1 MRAYLAYLKITLRL
15 TMRDRLVLFF
25 NYLFPLVFFIGFGE
39 GFGARSS
46 GGAASQ
52 VLSMVLM
59 FGVLGTGFFGAGMRA
74 TIERETGILRRF
86 KVAPITPGPILA
98 AGIITGWLLFLP
110 AVFLFLALGHWR
122 YGMPWP
128 TNLLSLLIIISAG
141 VISFRSIGMIIAATV
156 NSMAESQIIIQLLYL
171 PMLMLS
177 GATVP
182 LSVMPEWLQTVAQF
196 LPSTHLYLGMQG
208 VLVRGETVAQNL
220 ESLGGLLLATVVGCL
235 LSMKLF
241 RWEKEEKLKPSA
253 KLWVLAALAPFLLIG
268 AWQIH
273 SRTNLNKT
281 KQLARQMRR
290 SQSWLIRDARIFTG
304 TGKVIESGAILIKG
318 GRIAQ
323 IFEGASP
330 DARSLNAEPIE
341 ANGKTVIPGLIDASV
356 TLMLPGTGAPDMQ
369 GDRLTKAM
377 ERALAAYLYCGIT
390 AVASAPDPQAI
401 AGGLEPRLASGELLG
416 ADLLLRPQPLPT
428 LSLVAAEI
436 EAGNPAIVKDNLL
449 QQVLTPAQMAQV
461 RALAARFTPRTAA
474 HPLPTPDSIPASRSG
489 LPLLA
494 HGPVLH
500 HELQLWVEAGMAP
513 RDVLLAATSKAAAA
527 LGIADRTGSLT
538 PGREATLVIVEGN
551 PLEDIAA
558 TERIW
563 FVLFKGEHVQREELL
578 KVEKDSK

>member
-1 MRAYLAYLKITLRL
+1 MRAYIAYFKSTLQL
-15 TMRDRLVLFF
+15 TARDRLVLFF

-39 GFGARSS
+39 GFGARTS
-46 GGAASQ
+46 GGASSQ

-98 AGIITGWLLFLP
+98 SGILTGWLLFLP
-110 AVFLFLALGHWR
+110 SVVFFLLLGHFR
-122 YGMPWP
+122 YGMAWP
-128 TNLLSLLIIISAG
+128 ANFFSLMIIVSAG
-141 VISFRSIGMIIAATV
+141 VIAFRSIGMIIAATV

-208 VLVRGETVAQNL
+208 VLVRGETVMQNL
-220 ESLGGLLLATVVGCL
+220 ESLGGLTLATVVGCL
-235 LSMKLF
+235 LSIKLF

-253 KLWVLAALAPFLLIG
+253 KLWVLAAMAPFLLIG
-268 AWQIH
+268 AWQTQ
-273 SRTNLNKT
+273 SRTNLAKT
-281 KQLARQMRR
+281 KQLTRQMRR
-290 SQSWLIRDARIFTG
+290 SQTWLVRNARIFTG
-304 TGKVIESGAILIKG
+304 TGKVIESGSILVKD

-323 IFEGASP
+323 IFEGAAP
-330 DARSLNAEPIE
+330 EAKSLNAEPIE

-369 GDRLTKAM
+369 ADRLKKAM
-377 ERALAAYLYCGIT
+377 EQELANYLYCGVT
-390 AVASAPDPQAI
+390 AVVSEPDPLQV
-401 AGGLEPRLASGELLG
+401 AGALEPRLQSGELLG
-416 ADLLLRPQPLPT
+416 ADLLLSAKPAPT
-428 LSLVAAEI
+428 VSLVAAEV
-436 EAGNPAIVKDNLL
+436 EAGNAGVVKDNLL
-449 QQVLTPAQMAQV
+449 EQVIPPAEMQKLRAMASKLQAKTATH
-461 RALAARFTPRTAA
+461 ALPG
-474 HPLPTPDSIPASRSG
+474 PTTIPASRSG
-489 LPLLA
+489 QMLLP

-500 HELQLWVEAGMAP
+500 RELQLWVEAGMKP
-513 RDVLLAATSKAAAA
+513 NEVLLAATSKAAAA
-527 LGIADRTGSLT
+527 LGIANRTGT
-538 PGREATLVIVEGN
+538 IEVGREATMLIVEGN

-563 FVLFKGEHVQREELL
+563 LVLFKGEHVQREDLL
-578 KVEKDSK
+578 KLDKESK